1 VGTTSRFNPKHEDNV
16 GKEKAPQDWNTYDEP
31 RTLTILRQD
40 GRHLELLVKSSLTE
54 DTMVGTLS
62 VDGKQLQT
70 ADKNP
75 QFLLTISADGL
86 HGCKERGGLP
96 RNSTFAG
103 TLHRTQTDAAG
114 GGTARAV

>member
-86 HGCKERGGLP
+86 HGCGTSRGAKG
-96 RNSTFAG
+96 TFEDW
-103 TLHRTQTDAAG
+103 LNKY
-114 GGTARAV
+114 TASCYDFTAMK